1 MNEKLKD
8 RLRELVLSP
17 FSFRVHLRKGNTF
30 YKIEHDFDSDY
41 APYYSTDYYRY
52 IIADEDKAA
61 PDKPVKPDVCI
72 VDHFAAA
79 RVLDELLDDDEI
91 QYIYACYRLIE
102 DRRVTEDGR
111 VVPAI

>member
-8 RLRELVLSP
+8 RLRKTVSST
-17 FSFRVHLRKGNTF
+17 FSFSVHLRKGNTF

-41 APYYSTDYYRY
+41 TPYHSTDYYRY
-52 IIADEDKAA
+52 IVANEDKSA
-61 PDKPVKPDVCI
+61 PDKPVKPEVRI
-72 VDHFAAA
+72 VNHGVASIL
-79 RVLDELLDDDEI
+79 LDNLLDDDEV
-91 QYIYACYRLIE
+91 QYIYACYRFIE

>member
-8 RLRELVLSP
+8 RLRELVLST

-41 APYYSTDYYRY
+41 APYYSADYYRY

-61 PDKPVKPDVCI
+61 PDKPVKPDVLI
-72 VDHFAAA
+72 VNHGVASML
-79 RVLDELLDDDEI
+79 LDKLLDDDEV
-91 QYIYACYRLIE
+91 QYIYACYRFIE

-111 VVPAI
+111 VVPTI

>member
-8 RLRELVLSP
+8 RLREIVSST
-17 FSFRVHLRKGNTF
+17 FSFSVHLRKGNTF

-41 APYYSTDYYRY
+41 TPYHSTDYYRY
-52 IIADEDKAA
+52 IVANEDMSA

-72 VDHFAAA
+72 VSHCAASML
-79 RVLDELLDDDEI
+79 LDNLLDDDEV
-91 QYIYACYRLIE
+91 QYIYACYRFIE

-111 VVPAI
+111 VVSAV